1 MTIEQSVQILLV
13 DDRMENLLALE
24 AILEPLGHQLVK
36 AQSGAQAL
44 RVLLKQDFAAI
55 LLDVQMPDMDGFE
68 TAKLIRA
75 RDRSQHTPIIF
86 LTALDTSDTNVSKGY
101 LVGAVDFMFKPF
113 MPDVLRFKVAVFV
126 ELFKKTAEIQ
136 LHAAELE
143 DRVQARTADL
153 TIANESLRAEI
164 YERERA
170 EQALRFLSNATA
182 ALSASL
188 DYDHTLQVITQLA
201 VPYLAD
207 TCIVDIVADEQSP
220 RHFVVAHADAER
232 EDELRQQ
239 FTNFHF
245 DWNRPHP
252 AIAALRSGKPQ
263 LVPNI
268 DEQGLELFGSTPEQ
282 AELLKQFDFKSGI
295 CLPLLTRNTTIG
307 TVALLYNTSGRTYT
321 AADLPLL
328 EEFGRRASLAI
339 AHAYLYREAQQA
351 LHARDQFLSI
361 ASHELRTPITAI
373 LGYAQLVE
381 RRLARSSQLEPRNQ
395 QALRTM
401 SDQAQRLDRLIRS
414 LLDLSRIQ
422 TGQFSLDLGAVD
434 LEELVR
440 RTTETTQPT
449 LTRHELTVVGGNAP
463 VLVHGDELRLA
474 QVLQNLI
481 QNAIKYSPE
490 GGAITIH
497 LAHDEQ
503 LAHVGVSD
511 QGVGIPAESIP
522 QLFNRFYRAS
532 NVEDSPISGMGV
544 GLYVVKEIVMLHG
557 GSIDVE
563 SVEGQGSNFTI
574 HLPLYNADSAVLEQ
588 TVKSEISTFAE
599 GIKE

>member
-1 MTIEQSVQILLV
+1 MTIEQSVHILLV
-13 DDRMENLLALE
+13 DDRMENLLTLE
-24 AILEPLGHQLVK
+24 AILEPLGHDLVM

-44 RVLLKQDFAAI
+44 RALLKQDFAVI
-55 LLDVQMPDMDGFE
+55 LLDVQMPDIDGFE

-113 MPDVLRFKVAVFV
+113 MPDVLRFKVSVFV
-126 ELFKKTAEIQ
+126 ELFKKTAQIQ
-136 LHAAELE
+136 HHAAELE

-153 TIANESLRAEI
+153 MIANESLRAEI

-170 EQALRFLSNATA
+170 EQALRFLANATA

-188 DYDHTLQVITQLA
+188 EYDHTLQVITHLA

-207 TCIVDIVADEQSP
+207 TCVVDIVADEQSP
-220 RHFVVAHADAER
+220 RHFVVAHAEAER
-232 EDELRQQ
+232 EADLHQQ
-239 FTNFHF
+239 FTDLHF

-252 AIAALRSGKPQ
+252 VIAALRSGKTQ
-263 LVPNI
+263 FVPDI
-268 DEQGLELFGSTPEQ
+268 VEHGLDMFVSTTEQ
-282 AELLKQFDFKSGI
+282 ADLIKQFGFKSGI
-295 CLPLLTRNTTIG
+295 CLPLLIRKAAIG
-307 TVALLYNTSGRTYT
+307 TIALLYSVSGRNYT

-339 AHAYLYREAQQA
+339 EHAYLYREAQQA
-351 LHARDQFLSI
+351 LRARDQFLSI

-381 RRLARSSQLEPRNQ
+381 RRLSRSGQLEPRNQ

-422 TGQFSLDLGAVD
+422 TGQFSLDLGSVD
-434 LEELVR
+434 LDELVR
-440 RTTETTQPT
+440 RITETTQPT
-449 LTRHELTVVGGNAP
+449 LTRHELTVITGSAA
-463 VLVHGDELRLA
+463 VLVHGDEMRLA

-490 GGAITIH
+490 GGSITIRLSHDDHMAH
-497 LAHDEQ
+497 LT
-503 LAHVGVSD
+503 VSD
-511 QGVGIPAESIP
+511 QGVGIPADSIP

-532 NVEDSPISGMGV
+532 NVEGSPISGMGV
-544 GLYVVKEIVMLHG
+544 GLYVVKEIVTLHG

-563 SVEGQGSNFTI
+563 SVEG
-574 HLPLYNADSAVLEQ
+574 
-588 TVKSEISTFAE
+588 
-599 GIKE
+599 

>member
-1 MTIEQSVQILLV
+1 MTIEQSVHILLV

-24 AILEPLGHQLVK
+24 AILEPLGHHLVL

-44 RVLLKQDFAAI
+44 RALLKQDFAVI

-68 TAKLIRA
+68 TARLIRS

-136 LHAAELE
+136 LHAAGLE

-153 TIANESLRAEI
+153 MIANESLRAEI

-170 EQALRFLSNATA
+170 EQALRFLANATA

-188 DYDHTLQVITQLA
+188 EYDHTLQVITQLA

-207 TCIVDIVADEQSP
+207 TCVVDIVADEQSP
-220 RHFVVAHADAER
+220 RHFVVAHADGERAE
-232 EDELRQQ
+232 ELRQQ

-252 AIAALRSGKPQ
+252 VTAALRSGKTQ
-263 LVPNI
+263 LVSNI
-268 DEQGLELFGSTPEQ
+268 VEQGAELFASTTDQ
-282 AELLKQFDFKSGI
+282 ADLIKQFGFKSGI
-295 CLPLLTRNTTIG
+295 CLPLLIRNDTIG
-307 TVALLYNTSGRTYT
+307 TIALLYSVSGRTYT

-339 AHAYLYREAQQA
+339 EQAYLYREAQQA
-351 LHARDQFLSI
+351 LRARDQFLSI

-381 RRLARSSQLEPRNQ
+381 RRLERSNQLEPRNQ

-401 SDQAQRLDRLIRS
+401 TDQAQRLDRLIRS

-422 TGQFSLDLGAVD
+422 TGQFSLDLGSVD

-449 LTRHELTVVGGNAP
+449 LTRHVLSVVANNEP
-463 VLVHGDELRLA
+463 VMVHGDEMRLA

-490 GGAITIH
+490 GGAITIRLSH
-497 LAHDEQ
+497 DDDLAH
-503 LAHVGVSD
+503 LTVSD

-532 NVEDSPISGMGV
+532 NVEGSPISGMGV
-544 GLYVVKEIVMLHG
+544 GLFVVKEIVMLHG
-557 GSIDVE
+557 GSVDVE
-563 SVEGQGSNFTI
+563 SIEGQGSDFTI
-574 HLPLYNADSAVLEQ
+574 HLPLYNDDSALLEHN
-588 TVKSEISTFAE
+588 VKSEISTFAQGVAE
-599 GIKE
+599 